1 MTIGVTYGNGTRESL
16 IEAGA
21 DAVVDDF
28 AAIANYIL
36 L

>member
-1 MTIGVTYGNGTRESL
+1 MTKSGESL